1 VPLQLPIGSQQD
13 FKGILDLLHPPAEVP
28 PGMAEGVNE
37 ARERLIEAIAET
49 DDDLATKYLEG
60 ETLTDEELSW
70 GLRKGVLSGK
80 IVPVLAGS
88 AFMNLGVKELLG
100 ALVEYMPSPK
110 ECPPV
115 SGTNPS
121 NGQTVEL
128 APDPSGPQVAFVFK
142 TSADP
147 YVGKLSFFRVYSGTI
162 RSDSQVFNAGKGQV
176 ERIGQLFVLRGK
188 AQEQASELLA
198 GDIGVVPKLSSVS
211 TGDTLCQR
219 EQPVVLEGIRPP
231 TPYYTMAVYP
241 KSKADL
247 DKMSIALSRIAEED
261 PSLRITR
268 EQDTG
273 EVLISGL
280 GDTHVEVTIEKIRRK
295 FGTELVLQTPKV
307 PYKETIAVP
316 VARAEHRYKQQT
328 GGHGHFAH
336 VIMRLEPLP
345 RGSGLQFAEEIVGG
359 AVPKEFIPYVEKG
372 VRRACGEGVVAGYPV
387 VDLKVTLYDG
397 SFHEVDSAGIDF
409 DTAGYWGL
417 KKGVQQ
423 GNPILLEPIMR
434 LTIKVPDS
442 FTGDVIGDLNGKR
455 GRILGMTPQGGF
467 TVIEAEAPLAEVQR
481 YTIGLRSITQGRGSY
496 TMEFSRYEEVPP
508 HLAQRIIEEAKR
520 AREEARA

>member
-1 VPLQLPIGSQQD
+1 
-13 FKGILDLLHPPAEVP
+13 
-28 PGMAEGVNE
+28 
-37 ARERLIEAIAET
+37 
-49 DDDLATKYLEG
+49 
-60 ETLTDEELSW
+60 
-70 GLRKGVLSGK
+70 
-80 IVPVLAGS
+80 
-88 AFMNLGVKELLG
+88 
-100 ALVEYMPSPK
+100 
-110 ECPPV
+110 
-115 SGTNPS
+115 
-121 NGQTVEL
+121 
-128 APDPSGPQVAFVFK
+128 
-142 TSADP
+142 
-147 YVGKLSFFRVYSGTI
+147 
-162 RSDSQVFNAGKGQV
+162 
-176 ERIGQLFVLRGK
+176 
-188 AQEQASELLA
+188 
-198 GDIGVVPKLSSVS
+198 
-211 TGDTLCQR
+211 
-219 EQPVVLEGIRPP
+219 
-231 TPYYTMAVYP
+231 
-241 KSKADL
+241 
-247 DKMSIALSRIAEED
+247 
-261 PSLRITR
+261 
-268 EQDTG
+268 
-273 EVLISGL
+273 
-280 GDTHVEVTIEKIRRK
+280 
-295 FGTELVLQTPKV
+295 V